1 MQRTDTGNK
10 VPSQYYIGLRGD
22 TLTAALENA
31 PAHPRHNKVNAFTT
45 AKRFTLSPHPIKQ
58 YVPRSNSNF
67 SVSKTG
73 EIEKGLRENLHEHL
87 RTYCRQVL
95 KANTVDLMQYF
106 EVHGIHG
113 LQSILHRPTLSFATG
128 FVHAVVRTS

>member
-67 SVSKTG
+67 SVSKTWVRLKRG
-73 EIEKGLRENLHEHL
+73 YGRISMN
-87 RTYCRQVL
+87 TYVR
-95 KANTVDLMQYF
+95 TVDKF
-106 EVHGIHG
+106 SRPT
-113 LQSILHRPTLSFATG
+113 QSI
-128 FVHAVVRTS
+128 